1 MYNFLMAGL
10 IYDARK
16 IMVYEDLKY
25 LAEFSGKPADFAD
38 TLWAEF
44 LNKAELYEEFLY
56 YIDHKS
62 LKDKFEFRGY
72 FLSDIYVYLLG
83 EYKMFKDIGKNGSE
97 CSKEWLILE
106 TFMEMAH
113 FINDPDNYIKKLEAG
128 RGMDIM

>member
-25 LAEFSGKPADFAD
+25 LSEFSGKPADFAD

-44 LNKAELYEEFLY
+44 LDKPGLYKEFLY

-62 LKDKFEFRGY
+62 LKDTFEFRGY
-72 FLSDIYVYLLG
+72 FLTDIYVHLLG

-106 TFMEMAH
+106 TFMEMSH
-113 FINDPDNYIKKLEAG
+113 FMNDPDNYIKKLDAG